1 MKVKSVLVS
10 QPRPAVIEK
19 SPFYEL
25 SQKHHVEIA
34 YRPFIRVEGVSLK
47 EFRAQRVEILT
58 HTAVIF
64 TSRTTVDSF
73 FHICEEARITVPE
86 TMKYICQT
94 EAVALY
100 LQKYIVYRKRKIS
113 FADGSFTSLI
123 ELIIKHKEEKFLLA
137 LSEPHKPELPE
148 TLAKLK
154 LSFDPVILARTV
166 AGDLDD
172 VKMADYDLLALYSPS
187 DVKTLIEKFGT
198 DGLPAVAV
206 FGEGTLR
213 AALGAG
219 ITVLANA
226 PNARSPLDG
235 QGHRHLPAKGAE
247 RRGDRAGGTGYRRP
261 QGRVHP
267 QPAAQAGQEGPHAPS
282 DHGIPR
288 IRAASPLPPCPQHSL
303 PRTERL
309 RSLGAVRR
317 LFESGESGFIFP
329 FRYVWFAEP
338 DTEQSVEVLFSVPKK
353 FHKRANKRNLVRR
366 RTKEAYRLQ
375 KQILHDGRPVN
386 LDLALIY
393 SSKETL
399 PYKTVANAV
408 RRILESVVEHL

>member
-113 FADGSFTSLI
+113 FADGSFTSLV

-198 DGLPAVAV
+198 DDLPAVAV

-226 PNARSPLDG
+226 PTP
-235 QGHRHLPAKGAE
+235 E
-247 RRGDRAGGTGYRRP
+247 
-261 QGRVHP
+261 
-267 QPAAQAGQEGPHAPS
+267 APS
-282 DHGIPR
+282 MVKAIDLYLQKVQKGEEIEPVELVTDARKEEFIRSQQHKLAKKGR
-288 IRAASPLPPCPQHSL
+288 TRRAAMPAHSL

-317 LFESGESGFIFP
+317 LFESGESGFVFP

-353 FHKRANKRNLVRR
+353 FHKRANRRNLLRR

-375 KQILHDGRPVN
+375 KQTLHDGRPVN

-393 SSKETL
+393 SSKEAL